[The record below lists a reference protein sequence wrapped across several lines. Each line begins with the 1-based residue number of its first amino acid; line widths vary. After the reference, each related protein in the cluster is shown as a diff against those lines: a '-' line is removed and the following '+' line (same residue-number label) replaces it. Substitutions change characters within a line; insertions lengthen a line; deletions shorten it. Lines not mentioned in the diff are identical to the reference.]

1 MDKEGREIARD
12 ADDAAALVQ
21 DRQNSAANAIAQ
33 ALQASDR
40 GSQNENLQ
48 KASEKQGQ
56 LAEALEAI
64 ADHFE
69 RVQEGEE
76 VAESRED
83 LRQVEKDLGIKEQV
97 DEQFDQAERL
107 AELAKL
113 SAEELLEELEKELTE
128 NKPMQQELSEIA
140 EDTVEEARASV
151 GGSNRR
157 RRGYCREPG
166 KR

>member
-1 MDKEGREIARD
+1 MSPAVKKARERLNQLAPSLPELARQLAKKARQAKARSETIAGKPEDQPVKVRQETAELQREQRLLGNEITYSTPLRQEANVQNVLDKEGREIARD

-69 RVQEGEE
+69 RVQEG
-76 VAESRED
+76 
-83 LRQVEKDLGIKEQV
+83 KK
-97 DEQFDQAERL
+97 
-107 AELAKL
+107 
-113 SAEELLEELEKELTE
+113 
-128 NKPMQQELSEIA
+128 
-140 EDTVEEARASV
+140 
-151 GGSNRR
+151 
-157 RRGYCREPG
+157 
-166 KR
+166 